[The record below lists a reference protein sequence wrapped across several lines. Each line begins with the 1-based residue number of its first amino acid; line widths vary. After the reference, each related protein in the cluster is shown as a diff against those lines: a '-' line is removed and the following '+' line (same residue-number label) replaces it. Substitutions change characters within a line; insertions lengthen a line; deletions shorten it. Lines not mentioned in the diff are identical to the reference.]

1 MFTVPVFSSPFI
13 GLNGDVV
20 STADAKLHV
29 TDLALL
35 RGYGVF
41 DFMRV
46 VNGIPLF
53 EDRYLAR
60 FQHSAALLGLEI
72 PLSIT
77 ALKAHI
83 YSLIAANGHPSAG
96 LRLVLTGG
104 FSSDSYHPTTPNLI
118 VLDAPYPA
126 PKPEYYTEG
135 VLLIAHPYVREIAE
149 AKTLNYI
156 VPIRALP
163 QIRKAGAFD
172 MLYID
177 PEGWITES
185 SRSNFFLVTKTG
197 VVVTPHDRI
206 LRGITRGVILELAQD
221 RYPVEMRPV
230 HIDELQTA
238 QEAFVTSTTNGAVGV
253 VQLDALKIGN
263 GQVGSVTKALHQA
276 FLAYG
281 EAYLTQ
287 QRTKGNLLSL
297 RESYTYGFSE
307 ALKHHV

>member
-1 MFTVPVFSSPFI
+1 MFTAPVFSPPFI
-13 GLNGDVV
+13 GLNGNVV
-20 STADAKLHV
+20 ATADAKLHV

-35 RGYGVF
+35 RGYGIF

-46 VNGIPLF
+46 INGIPLF
-53 EDRYLAR
+53 QDRYLAR

-83 YSLIAANGHPSAG
+83 HTLIAANGHPSAG

-104 FSSDSYHPTTPNLI
+104 FSPDGYLPTTPNLI

-126 PKPEYYTEG
+126 PKPEQYTEG
-135 VLLIAHPYVREIAE
+135 VSLITHSYVREIPE

-172 MLYID
+172 VLYVD
-177 PEGWITES
+177 PAGWITES

-197 VVVTPHDRI
+197 VVVTPHDHV
-206 LRGITRGVILELAQD
+206 LPGITRGVILQLAQD

-230 HIDELQTA
+230 HIEELQTA
-238 QEAFVTSTTNGAVGV
+238 QEAFLTSTTKGAVGV
-253 VQLDALKIGN
+253 VQLDALRIGD
-263 GQVGSVTKALHQA
+263 GQVGSITQALHHA

-281 EAYLTQ
+281 EAYLAQNKTS
-287 QRTKGNLLSL
+287 GSL
-297 RESYTYGFSE
+297 
-307 ALKHHV
+307 